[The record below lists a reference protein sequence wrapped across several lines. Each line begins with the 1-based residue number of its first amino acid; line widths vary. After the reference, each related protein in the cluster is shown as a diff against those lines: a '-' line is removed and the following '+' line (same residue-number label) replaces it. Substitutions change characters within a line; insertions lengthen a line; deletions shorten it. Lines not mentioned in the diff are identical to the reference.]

1 MERESQTVQ
10 VLPQL
15 ASLNRVVLD
24 VIDLYQP
31 AFALKRLASGLDL
44 DPALPLTWIDT
55 PQLER
60 GLANLLRSE
69 VRYTSDG
76 DLIFCRTET
85 DGDWVQLMIGDT
97 SQQADVNP
105 AQDAVSAAT
114 GAASDALGLAV
125 SRAIVAAHGGE
136 MTLDPSCSSGARFL
150 VRLPSLVFENA
161 QLMAELGRDN
171 RSQYEFLTKL
181 SYELRSPLNV
191 IMGYTGLMLDAAFG
205 TLTSEQAYAL
215 QRMEQ
220 CAIDLL
226 GPVDS
231 MLAKHSGDSSEPRGL
246 RAPRGNGGDRPEG
259 LAEGGRRTRSRVE
272 LALLARENAKL
283 MEELRKARRAESEFV
298 TATSHQLRVPLNA
311 IIGYNDLLLDEE
323 FGGLTLEQ
331 TGVLQR
337 VRRSTLGLLESIN
350 CNLEMRRVTDVAHAS
365 ATSAESPA

>member
-1 MERESQTVQ
+1 METQSQTVQ

-69 VRYTSDG
+69 VRHTRDG
-76 DLIFCRTET
+76 DLIFCRTES
-85 DGDWVQLMIGDT
+85 DGDWVQLMIGD
-97 SQQADVNP
+97 SGKRSELDPVRG
-105 AQDAVSAAT
+105 AASEAT
-114 GAASDALGLAV
+114 RAASDALGLAV
-125 SRAIVAAHGGE
+125 SHAIVAAHGGE
-136 MTLDPSCSSGARFL
+136 MVLDPTCSSGARFL
-150 VRLPSLVFENA
+150 VRLPSLIFENA
-161 QLMAELGRDN
+161 RLMAEFERDN

-191 IMGYTGLMLDAAFG
+191 IIGYTGLLLDAAFG
-205 TLTSEQAYAL
+205 VLSPEQAYAL

-220 CAIDLL
+220 CVLDLL

-231 MLAKHSGDSSEPRGL
+231 MLAKHCGDGSGPRPL
-246 RAPRGNGGDRPEG
+246 RGNGGDEPEQFG
-259 LAEGGRRTRSRVE
+259 EGARRTRSRVE

-283 MEELRKARRAESEFV
+283 LEELRKARRAESEFV

-337 VRRSTLGLLESIN
+337 VRRSALGLLESIN
-350 CNLEMRRVTDVAHAS
+350 CNLEMRRLAGVATGP